1 MKSVNGSIEVLLPMD
16 AHADLQADTVSG
28 GISSDFGR
36 PTERG
41 RFPGRHW
48 STALRGGGARI
59 RVSNVNGSIS
69 VAPVWRGK
77 RVKFT

>member
-1 MKSVNGSIEVLLPMD
+1 MNSVNGAIEVLLPMD
-16 AHADLQADTVSG
+16 ARADLQADTVAG
-28 GISSDFGR
+28 GITTDFGR

-41 RFPGRHW
+41 KLPGRHW

-69 VAPVWRGK
+69 LAPAWHGK